1 MNQDFLNEN
10 KEEQKTE
17 QAPTQTENKETA
29 PQAVPANAVEEKKA
43 VQEDEKEV
51 SSQSEQHQQ
60 TAEQY
65 QQPQQQA
72 NHTYHSPYQAQQPYG
87 NGQQYGQSWQSQ
99 RNHHQQQNQHWQ
111 GQRPPYQPPYSQQPY
126 QGNQQQPFYPYGEPQ
141 YPMYPQPNT
150 GSNGL
155 AIASLVLGIVSLVLV
170 AAFSWMLGGSIV
182 GLCLGIVGTIP
193 GGMGRKNTTGR
204 TMATA
209 GMILSIIGI
218 AIGAICFISCFT
230 YYITYASYRYY
241 WY

>member
-17 QAPTQTENKETA
+17 QTPTQTENKETA

-43 VQEDEKEV
+43 VQEYEEEV
-51 SSQSEQHQQ
+51 SSQSEQH
-60 TAEQY
+60 

-111 GQRPPYQPPYSQQPY
+111 GQRPPYQPPYNQQPY
-126 QGNQQQPFYPYGEPQ
+126 QGNQQQPFYPYGEPH

-170 AAFSWMLGGSIV
+170 AAFSWMLWGSIA
-182 GLCLGIVGTIP
+182 GLCLGIVGTIL
-193 GGMGRKNTTGR
+193 GVMGRKNATGR